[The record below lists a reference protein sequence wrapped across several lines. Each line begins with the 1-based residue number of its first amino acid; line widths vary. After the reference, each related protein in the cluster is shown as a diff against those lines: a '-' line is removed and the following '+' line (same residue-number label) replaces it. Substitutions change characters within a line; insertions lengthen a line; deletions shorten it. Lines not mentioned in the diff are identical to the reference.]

1 MSTTHQSETNMKL
14 FFASFVIVLCVFVQ
28 TSLAIPPNYVVTTT
42 TGVSI
47 VPGTTDTGNH
57 VDDSPTT
64 PITLP
69 FAVTFYDQTFTAA
82 RVSANGFLVFSDTHS
97 DYDFC
102 LPYSNHTNVVMPF
115 GVDLYTVD
123 SGAGQGIFTSVSG
136 SFPNR
141 IFNIEWEIG

>member
-1 MSTTHQSETNMKL
+1 MPMIHQSETNMKKL
-14 FFASFVIVLCVFVQ
+14 FVASFVIVLCVFAQ
-28 TSLAIPPNYVVTTT
+28 TSFAIPPNYVVTTT
-42 TGVSI
+42 SGASI

-64 PITLP
+64 AIALP
-69 FAVTFYDQTFTAA
+69 FPVAFYDQTFTSA

-123 SGAGQGIFTSVSG
+123 SGAGQ
-136 SFPNR
+136 
-141 IFNIEWEIG
+141 